1 MLFSDENRNFLLR
14 RLGGGE
20 MAHTIF
26 EGAFVMRNFSLR
38 LSLLVLLGIVF
49 AGVNS
54 TVSADDSVFQL
65 SGENPVSQT
74 LNKNVGKKVTLKLA
88 SGVELK
94 GKVSAVGDLAVRV
107 SELEGQ
113 EFFDAWV
120 RLDDIAAI
128 LVRVK

>member
-1 MLFSDENRNFLLR
+1 MR
-14 RLGGGE
+14 
-20 MAHTIF
+20 IF
-26 EGAFVMRNFSLR
+26 CLK
-38 LSLLVLLGIVF
+38 LSLLVLVGTLF
-49 AGVNS
+49 AGGNNA
-54 TVSADDSVFQL
+54 VSADDSVFQL